1 MLGNAGFAIHGAL
14 VVAISGEP
22 GVADFRAL
30 TREVAAQYL
39 PGLVLA
45 GGGAADHAGVALL
58 ADRPMRDGRA
68 TAFVCR
74 NYTCDEPVTEP
85 ALLAGQLVAK

>member
-1 MLGNAGFAIHGAL
+1 
-14 VVAISGEP
+14 
-22 GVADFRAL
+22 
-30 TREVAAQYL
+30 
-39 PGLVLA
+39 VLA